1 MRELLVRAA
10 DIRTP
15 KMPKSERVCKLLNTI
30 FGELLGRCILLGLCG
45 VTIWRLHLSDPKFPH
60 WGYALLSI
68 GILLSIVDCLQ
79 SLWYKSKIYGY
90 WHFYK
95 YIHWNGR
102 TWFDPNTM
110 FCLLT
115 IVPVLTCTELAIYN
129 FRQQEI
135 LSGSATHEFNM
146 TTEQPNGTF
155 LEMTTSH
162 GSGDVIITT
171 MSTAVQTT
179 GLNSNYSTTIGL
191 LGNSTVQS
199 SSIPIP
205 KGRDFALYLLH
216 HAACILVVLVRFLI
230 RKPEGLPRARHNLLL
245 FEMLLNAV
253 DLSTFIVSSLEQ
265 EIIYTDPNLLIAVI
279 VFWALGFLSL
289 ILVVSRRF
297 ADVEF
302 ETDRKKLETLYCIVQ
317 ITLQELPRLV
327 LRILILVWANNFE
340 GPTTSNDV
348 LFACKNAF
356 CMLLFCHR
364 IFITWCFTDTNRR

>member
-15 KMPKSERVCKLLNTI
+15 KMPKSERVCKLLNTV
-30 FGELLGRCILLGLCG
+30 FGEFLGRCILLGLCG

-102 TWFDPNTM
+102 TWFDPNTL

-115 IVPVLTCTELAIYN
+115 IIPVLICTELAIYN

-135 LSGSATHEFNM
+135 LSGSAEHEFGL

-155 LEMTTSH
+155 LEMTTVH
-162 GSGDVIITT
+162 GSGDGLIRT
-171 MSTAVQTT
+171 MSTA
-179 GLNSNYSTTIGL
+179 SNYSTTVGL
-191 LGNSTVQS
+191 SVNSTLQS
-199 SSIPIP
+199 SSTPLP
-205 KGRDFALYLLH
+205 KGRDFSLYILH
-216 HAACILVVLVRFLI
+216 DAACILVVLVRFLI
-230 RKPEGLPRARHNLLL
+230 RKPEGLPPSRHNLLL

-253 DLSTFIVSSLEQ
+253 DLSTFIVSSLDQ
-265 EIIYTDPNLLIAVI
+265 EIIYTDLKLLIAVI
-279 VFWALGFLSL
+279 VFWGLGFLSL
-289 ILVVSRRF
+289 VLVVSRRF

-327 LRILILVWANNFE
+327 FRILILVWANNLE
-340 GPTTSNDV
+340 GPTISNDV

-364 IFITWCFTDTNRR
+364 IFITWRFTDTNRR